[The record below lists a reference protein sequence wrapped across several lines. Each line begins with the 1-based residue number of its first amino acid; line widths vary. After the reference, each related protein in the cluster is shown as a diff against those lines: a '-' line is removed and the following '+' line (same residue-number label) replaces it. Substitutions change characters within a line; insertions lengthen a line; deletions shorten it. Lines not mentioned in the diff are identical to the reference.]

1 MTRPQFQAQSAQR
14 RDAFRAARMAAGHT
28 QAEAGVLIGATR
40 RTVENWEAGVN
51 AIPAAA
57 LRLYL
62 LVTDQD
68 PEWRLVRRRL
78 PKAA

>member
-1 MTRPQFQAQSAQR
+1 MTRPQFPAQSAQR
-14 RDAFRAARMAAGHT
+14 RDAFRAARLVAGHT
-28 QAEAGVLIGATR
+28 QAEAGAAIGVPR
-40 RTVENWEAGVN
+40 RTIENWEAGVN
-51 AIPAAA
+51 AIPSAA

-62 LVTDQD
+62 LLTDQE